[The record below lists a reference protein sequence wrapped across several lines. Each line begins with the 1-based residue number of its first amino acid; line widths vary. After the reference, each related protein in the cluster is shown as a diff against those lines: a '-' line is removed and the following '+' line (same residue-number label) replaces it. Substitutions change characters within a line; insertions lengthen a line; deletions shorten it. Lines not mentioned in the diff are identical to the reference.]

1 MTPYNPIA
9 WGLESFQVA
18 NISTLGDDTSPLP
31 PAPTNSMGTQAPA
44 LRTLPAGYSYYPL
57 PVILVHQSLTDP
69 LEFQLFKGKNLLL
82 DFLCGVF
89 PVFPSLSL
97 LCFVPC
103 MPRKSCFFFF
113 FFFDQ
118 MPSGQNLGLDVCI
131 TSHSSYFSLSSAF

>member
-31 PAPTNSMGTQAPA
+31 PTPTNSMGTQAPA
-44 LRTLPAGYSYYPL
+44 LRTLPAGHSYYPL
-57 PVILVHQSLTDP
+57 PVILAHQSLTDP

-103 MPRKSCFFFF
+103 MPRKSCFVLFCFLIKCPQ
-113 FFFDQ
+113 DK
-118 MPSGQNLGLDVCI
+118 I
-131 TSHSSYFSLSSAF
+131 